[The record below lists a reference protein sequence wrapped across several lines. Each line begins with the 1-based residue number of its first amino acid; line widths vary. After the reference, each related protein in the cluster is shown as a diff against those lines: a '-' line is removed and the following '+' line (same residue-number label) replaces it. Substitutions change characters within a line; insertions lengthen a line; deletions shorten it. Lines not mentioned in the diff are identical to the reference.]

1 MYKLNEGGKT
11 EHVAVKKYALRHFPY
26 LCQLIVENQRIISY
40 PFVNFFIVMSS
51 QSVKS

>member
-11 EHVAVKKYALRHFPY
+11 EHVAVKKNPLRHFPY
-26 LCQLIVENQRIISY
+26 RQLIVENQRIISY